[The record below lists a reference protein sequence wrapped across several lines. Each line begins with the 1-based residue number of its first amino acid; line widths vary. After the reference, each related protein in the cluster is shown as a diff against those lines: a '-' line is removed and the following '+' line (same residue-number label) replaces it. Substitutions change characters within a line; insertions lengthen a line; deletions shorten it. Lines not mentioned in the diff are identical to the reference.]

1 MTQRMQHPMQQ
12 RIDELEM
19 KAAFQEQVIQDLNDE
34 LIRHGTRITQLEQ
47 QMTRLIENAQ
57 NPEANP
63 EETTDPTDER
73 PPHY

>member
-1 MTQRMQHPMQQ
+1 MQQ
-12 RIDELEM
+12 HIDELEM

-57 NPEANP
+57 NPEK
-63 EETTDPTDER
+63 TDPTDER

>member
-1 MTQRMQHPMQQ
+1 MQHPMQQ

-57 NPEANP
+57 NPE
-63 EETTDPTDER
+63 EKTDPTDER

>member
-1 MTQRMQHPMQQ
+1 MQQ

-47 QMTRLIENAQ
+47 QMTRLIENVK
-57 NPEANP
+57 NP
-63 EETTDPTDER
+63 EEKTDPTDER

>member
-1 MTQRMQHPMQQ
+1 MTQHMQQ
-12 RIDELEM
+12 HIDELEM

-57 NPEANP
+57 NPEENP
-63 EETTDPTDER
+63 QEKTDPTDER

>member
-47 QMTRLIENAQ
+47 QMTRLIENLK
-57 NPEANP
+57 NP
-63 EETTDPTDER
+63 EEKTDPTDER